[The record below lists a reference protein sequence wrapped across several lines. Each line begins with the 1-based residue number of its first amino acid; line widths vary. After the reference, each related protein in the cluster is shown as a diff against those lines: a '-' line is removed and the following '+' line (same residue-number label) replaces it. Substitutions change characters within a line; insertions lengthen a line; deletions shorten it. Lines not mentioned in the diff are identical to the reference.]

1 MARPSRGIQPKS
13 THSLW
18 TRAAGPAIRQRG
30 IGYSSD
36 INRLARDAPSF
47 TWRPKITILRLPVRP
62 AMAIN
67 GMCNRRY
74 GPGGSTRRLHQFPP
88 RPADPAGAVPR
99 GRNRIDVR
107 SKACFS
113 LGMVPPLSGRF
124 KSANQ
129 NEPLQAPA
137 LAHAA

>member
-1 MARPSRGIQPKS
+1 MTRPPRGIQRKS

-18 TRAAGPAIRQRG
+18 MNTAGSANCQENVGFLNNIKILMRNAPIFTRACKA
-30 IGYSSD
+30 
-36 INRLARDAPSF
+36 
-47 TWRPKITILRLPVRP
+47 TILGVPARP

-88 RPADPAGAVPR
+88 RPAFQAGAVPR

-113 LGMVPPLSGRF
+113 LGMVPPLSGRL
-124 KSANQ
+124 KSAND
-129 NEPLQAPA
+129 NSRVA
-137 LAHAA
+137 LAA